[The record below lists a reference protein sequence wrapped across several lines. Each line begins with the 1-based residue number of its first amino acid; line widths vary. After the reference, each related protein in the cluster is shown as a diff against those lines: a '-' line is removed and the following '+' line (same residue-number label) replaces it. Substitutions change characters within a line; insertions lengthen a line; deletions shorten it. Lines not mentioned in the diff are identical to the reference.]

1 MKDVIVA
8 IATIIC
14 CLFGSGGIVMWGL
27 ERYAKRKDNQMDEIK
42 EGIKLGLE
50 NDAVIFKALRENK
63 INGES
68 EAQEAKMNKYFRKA
82 FIK

>member
-14 CLFGSGGIVMWGL
+14 CLYGSGGIVMWGL
-27 ERYAKRKDNQMDEIK
+27 ERFAKRKDNQMDEIK

>member
-1 MKDVIVA
+1 MSDFTTALI
-8 IATIIC
+8 TILC
-14 CLFGSGGIVMWGL
+14 CLFGSGGIVMWSL
-27 ERYAKRKDNQMDEIK
+27 ERFAKRRDNHMDEIK

-68 EAQEAKMNKYFRKA
+68 ETQETKMNEYFRKS

>member
-1 MKDVIVA
+1 MSEIA
-8 IATIIC
+8 IAITTVVC

-27 ERYAKRKDNQMDEIK
+27 ERYARRKDSHMDEIK

-50 NDAVIFKALRENK
+50 NDAVIFNALRKHN

-68 EAQEAKMNKYFRKA
+68 EAQEKKMNDYFRKA